1 MSNGMQGIHCP
12 NCGQQQV
19 SRETKFCSRCGLPL
33 TGVRMVLE
41 NGGAVPII
49 EKPKSAKI
57 FNKRNGVV
65 FSISWFIIF
74 TMFLTAFFGILNAP
88 DELVAIV
95 AITGFFGSIL
105 SLLISLVFFPS
116 SKVSTPTLSALEQQE
131 SAPKQFVRMPDRA
144 ELPPQDV
151 SSAAAFVPRAG
162 MWLDTKELAPAD
174 TSEGKTKMLKDE
186 ETRQ

>member
-1 MSNGMQGIHCP
+1 MSYAMQGLHCP

-49 EKPKSAKI
+49 ERTKTARF

-116 SKVSTPTLSALEQQE
+116 SKSTAQTLAAFEQTTASQTQF
-131 SAPKQFVRMPDRA
+131 APMPERGA
-144 ELPPQDV
+144 LPPKDV
-151 SSAAAFVPRAG
+151 SAAAAFVPRAG
-162 MWLDTKELAPAD
+162 MWLDTKELSPSE
-174 TSEGKTKMLKDE
+174 TSEGKTKLLNDE
-186 ETRQ
+186 EARQ